1 VSGDTLIIAGEGG
14 ESRLGTNEQL
24 GLGLESDAEWVA
36 GISFRK
42 GRVLRQ
48 ALRLAIVASH
58 EEPRWKSLAA
68 KVRRSAADEL
78 EPDVYRPARSLVRGI
93 HNRNSA

>member
-1 VSGDTLIIAGEGG
+1 
-14 ESRLGTNEQL
+14 LGTNEQL

-58 EEPRWKSLAA
+58 EEPP
-68 KVRRSAADEL
+68 L
-78 EPDVYRPARSLVRGI
+78 EVSGGEGEEECGGRTRAGCVQASPFSGARHPQSE
-93 HNRNSA
+93 